1 MDVLHEDLNLI
12 KTKPYIET
20 PVYTSYDSSQGEEM
34 WNIFLQRNTSKIVD
48 LFYGMTSNIISCTEC
63 NECRVRYDPNNVLM
77 LPLPQERFKVI
88 INYLEPRDLSTYDE
102 EAETIRRNAVQ
113 MLKSSKEEGTSKEQL
128 LQYKKM
134 PAFRSSRLTYWEYDY
149 DFYGVNRDMYE
160 FAASKLDVSVED
172 IDLIL
177 MEKNEDDE
185 SLDVV
190 VHPIDPNSP
199 QSSLSQFQ
207 DTMSFIIC
215 LKVD

>member
-20 PVYTSYDSSQGEEM
+20 PVYTSYDSGRGEEM

-149 DFYGVNRDMYE
+149 NFYGVNRDMYE

-215 LKVD
+215 LKVE

>member
-1 MDVLHEDLNLI
+1 
-12 KTKPYIET
+12 
-20 PVYTSYDSSQGEEM
+20 
-34 WNIFLQRNTSKIVD
+34 
-48 LFYGMTSNIISCTEC
+48 
-63 NECRVRYDPNNVLM
+63 
-77 LPLPQERFKVI
+77 
-88 INYLEPRDLSTYDE
+88 
-102 EAETIRRNAVQ
+102 
-113 MLKSSKEEGTSKEQL
+113 
-128 LQYKKM
+128 M
-134 PAFRSSRLTYWEYDY
+134 PAFRSTRLTYWEYDY

>member
-1 MDVLHEDLNLI
+1 
-12 KTKPYIET
+12 
-20 PVYTSYDSSQGEEM
+20 
-34 WNIFLQRNTSKIVD
+34 
-48 LFYGMTSNIISCTEC
+48 
-63 NECRVRYDPNNVLM
+63 
-77 LPLPQERFKVI
+77 
-88 INYLEPRDLSTYDE
+88 
-102 EAETIRRNAVQ
+102 
-113 MLKSSKEEGTSKEQL
+113 
-128 LQYKKM
+128 
-134 PAFRSSRLTYWEYDY
+134 
-149 DFYGVNRDMYE
+149 MYE